1 MSDTLSTQKSKQ
13 LNFGRPPAGFGPQ
26 MRWLL
31 LTVLPAIGRALGI
44 KINISGAS
52 SSSKEADGS
61 LNFRVKTVTSTASG
75 PLAVNEDGTV
85 TYGTIL
91 GVEPTIDTTPIHEG
105 PTLTLPS
112 SGTRWIVATVTGTPT
127 QTTLSGDTFTHAL
140 TDIAVAIAVE
150 SADPAVTEGLH
161 GTNEFKFTIAVLDEG
176 VLYQNGNGPITGG
189 LDDLM
194 LGTGVAALNLSYPGS

>member
-1 MSDTLSTQKSKQ
+1 MGNANSSHSRRIRL
-13 LNFGRPPAGFGPQ
+13 GRPPVGLVPWQAWIVEALERIARLAGVQLQIDGAQ
-26 MRWLL
+26 SVS
-31 LTVLPAIGRALGI
+31 TGANGEIGVKIKRA
-44 KINISGAS
+44 
-52 SSSKEADGS
+52 S
-61 LNFRVKTVTSTASG
+61 LTASG
-75 PLAVNEDGTV
+75 PLTVNEDGTV

-91 GVEPTIDTTPIHEG
+91 GVEPTIGTTPIHEG
-105 PTLTLPS
+105 PTLTLPA

-150 SADPAVTEGLH
+150 SADPSLTEGLH
-161 GTNEFKFTIAVLDEG
+161 GTNEFKFTIAVLDSG
-176 VLYQNGNGPITGG
+176 VLYQNGVGPITGG

>member
-1 MSDTLSTQKSKQ
+1 MSAGLATETKKLRLPRMPAGVGPAFKTWLLTCIRLLARACNVQVMIDGSESASSGPNGN
-13 LNFGRPPAGFGPQ
+13 LNFK
-26 MRWLL
+26 
-31 LTVLPAIGRALGI
+31 IKRA
-44 KINISGAS
+44 
-52 SSSKEADGS
+52 S
-61 LNFRVKTVTSTASG
+61 LTASG
-75 PLAVNEDGTV
+75 PLTVNEDGTV

-91 GVEPTIDTTPIHEG
+91 GVEPTIGTTPIHEG
-105 PTLTLPS
+105 PTLTLPA

-150 SADPAVTEGLH
+150 SADPSLTEGLH
-161 GTNEFKFTIAVLDEG
+161 GTNEFKFTIAVLDSG
-176 VLYQNGNGPITGG
+176 VLYQNGVGPITGG